1 MPKIRRIKAEELGS
15 FGLDD
20 ANKLYWNGKPV
31 KSENLVLS
39 WWQKAFGAIVA
50 LSAIIAS
57 LTAVNKEFCIID
69 LGKSCSTSG
78 EMEETRVLPSSPAVT
93 VEPLKE
99 DESGK

>member
-39 WWQKAFGAIVA
+39 WWQKTFGAIVA
-50 LSAIIAS
+50 LSAIVAS

-69 LGKSCSTSG
+69 LGSSCTISG
-78 EMEETRVLPSSPAVT
+78 KLEETQVLSSCPVVT
-93 VEPLKE
+93 IEPLKG